1 MNTLDRRKTDFG
13 VGLLPIAFATL
24 CSERGDNILPQ
35 PELGWVWLTQSERTA
50 AQNSLSSAGPDGTRD
65 ELGFGVIHFA
75 YADRFFPGT
84 SVQHTS
90 LRYIWFICWAL
101 QEMAERSAGGL
112 FSNELFVEIE
122 DRIGHRLIE
131 KYGDGDRTGIIGGR
145 VLRKGGSPVSKPSA
159 IYWSAL
165 RTWGLLTPLKS
176 TGAAPYRGDL
186 IRHWD
191 ALTRR
196 DGLEV
201 DVEEPRGIFL
211 DPPPMPSGW
220 RRKKGELSF
229 DLDLTT
235 QEDEKIRTRW
245 SKLRDQNG
253 NTSLLSRLAERR
265 KLAPSA
271 MNSAAVRQLCSQTE
285 IDMLKRAEQAGS
297 LVCVARALY
306 IAMVGDLKRRDGD
319 TVAAPDQML
328 AATLATHQSS
338 ATALDLDL
346 LAKDVPALG
355 DLKFLLAAVQE
366 WVSRGSADYV
376 GLQPTFL
383 TREHALKDDRAL
395 LLEGSDL
402 RRRSWRPGEPWP
414 LKYRWDKVAG
424 FLQELAPT
432 A

>member
-1 MNTLDRRKTDFG
+1 MN
-13 VGLLPIAFATL
+13 
-24 CSERGDNILPQ
+24 RGENKLPQ
-35 PELGWVWLTQSERTA
+35 PELGWVWLSQSERTA
-50 AQNSLSSAGPDGTRD
+50 AQDSLSSAGPDGTRD

-101 QEMAERSAGGL
+101 QEMAERSAGGPFL
-112 FSNELFVEIE
+112 IERFEEIE

-131 KYGDGDRTGIIGGR
+131 TYGDRDRTGIIGGR
-145 VLRKGGSPVSKPSA
+145 VLRKGGSPVSKPST

-165 RTWGLLTPLKS
+165 RTWGLLTPLRS
-176 TGAAPYRGDL
+176 TGAAPYLGDL
-186 IRHWD
+186 VRHWD
-191 ALTRR
+191 AFTRR

-201 DVEEPRGIFL
+201 DVEGPREFFL

-220 RRKKGELSF
+220 MRKKGELSF

-245 SKLRDQNG
+245 SQLRDQNG
-253 NTSLLSRLAERR
+253 NRPLLSRLADKREP
-265 KLAPSA
+265 APSA
-271 MNSAAVRQLCSQTE
+271 MNSAAVRKLCSQTE

-297 LVCVARALY
+297 LVCVARAVY

-319 TVAAPDQML
+319 MVAAPDQML
-328 AATLATHQSS
+328 ATTLSTHRSA
-338 ATALDLDL
+338 ATALDLNL

-355 DLKFLLAAVQE
+355 DLKILLAAVQD
-366 WVSRGSADYV
+366 WLGRGSADYV
-376 GLQPTFL
+376 SLQPTFL
-383 TREHALKDDRAL
+383 KREHSLKDDRAL
-395 LLEGSDL
+395 LLEGSGL
-402 RRRSWRPGEPWP
+402 RRRSWQPSEPWP
-414 LKYRWDKVAG
+414 LNYRWNKVAG